1 MKDTRF
7 GDFNADGS
15 FTVVTPRTP
24 RNWYNYLFND
34 GYVTCFSQTAFG
46 EGFAQDNLGR
56 RLPIVTC
63 RHVFVV
69 DAETGR
75 WWTAHGLPL
84 SRKYEGFACTH
95 RPGLSVIESTF
106 DGIAM
111 RLSAYVHPEHCGEV
125 WDVALENRS
134 GRPRRLRVI
143 AYDGTDVDGPYNI
156 QSYNTGSAGWDAALN
171 GVVATGAAAFGG
183 PKQREAYVFLAADTP
198 CTGFDTRKNA
208 FIGVYGD
215 FSEPEALQE
224 GGRCRDS
231 DCCGEKIC
239 LVLQNDADL
248 APGARA
254 SFRYAVSF
262 VQDRAE
268 APARAAAM
276 LAVEP
281 GAAAARADAD
291 LGGVRL
297 RTPNPDLDF
306 LANTWLE
313 RACVLGA
320 RWARV
325 RSLGYRDV
333 VSDCDCLAAFNPELA
348 ARDLKRMLA
357 YQYSNGYAPRNVLG
371 GSINDKNFADCC
383 VGIPMAAHSIAMEL
397 GLESGFLDEE
407 VPFNDGTKASVYE
420 HCRRAMDFL
429 WGFRGLHGLVR
440 IWGGD
445 WNDCMDTVGLQGR
458 GASVWLSMAWC
469 YANRLFGR
477 LAEATG
483 RADDAA
489 LSRERGREMAD
500 IINEAA
506 WDGGHYLCAYK
517 DDGTKLGSDENE
529 EGRVFLIQ
537 QLWSILAGVVTP
549 ERLPKVLHAIDVD
562 LHDPMGTLVMAP
574 GYSSIDTSIGYIG
587 TKAPGIHE
595 NGGIYLHTLAW
606 KLAAEAVLKRNDKLY
621 ETLQQMLPVR
631 DDGTSRPS
639 EPYMISNS
647 IFGPQTGYRYGTPG
661 QSWRTASSQ
670 WLFKALVNFVFGLQP
685 APDGLHLDPC
695 LPAEWPECGIVKR
708 FRGTTYD
715 IAFRHE
721 PGKACN
727 RVATV
732 LVDGAPHDPAA
743 ALPLRPGATLRV
755 EVALQ
760 V

>member
-1 MKDTRF
+1 MDTLACQRVQEDRKCCDKGLTLSGRHL
-7 GDFNADGS
+7 GDTSHLLLVGLDASVEDYSSDQLDVVMDHVPGYLVSAGHPVIVVDSLLSVDGHK
-15 FTVVTPRTP
+15 VM
-24 RNWYNYLFND
+24 
-34 GYVTCFSQTAFG
+34 
-46 EGFAQDNLGR
+46 
-56 RLPIVTC
+56 
-63 RHVFVV
+63 V
-69 DAETGR
+69 DAEILI
-75 WWTAHGLPL
+75 HL
-84 SRKYEGFACTH
+84 
-95 RPGLSVIESTF
+95 
-106 DGIAM
+106 
-111 RLSAYVHPEHCGEV
+111 
-125 WDVALENRS
+125 
-134 GRPRRLRVI
+134 
-143 AYDGTDVDGPYNI
+143 
-156 QSYNTGSAGWDAALN
+156 GSLNLN
-171 GVVATGAAAFGG
+171 GFVLLEPPGRGLHYCESLRKDLIQDLLYLFVLFLYKFVRFGRKG
-183 PKQREAYVFLAADTP
+183 FLLGNRD
-198 CTGFDTRKNA
+198 
-208 FIGVYGD
+208 FILK
-215 FSEPEALQE
+215 F
-224 GGRCRDS
+224 
-231 DCCGEKIC
+231 C
-239 LVLQNDADL
+239 LC
-248 APGARA
+248 P
-254 SFRYAVSF
+254 
-262 VQDRAE
+262 
-268 APARAAAM
+268 
-276 LAVEP
+276 
-281 GAAAARADAD
+281 

-306 LANTWLE
+306 LANVWLE

-429 WGFRGLHGLVR
+429 WNFRGLHGLIR

-489 LSRERGREMAD
+489 LARERGREMAD
-500 IINEAA
+500 IINAAA

-562 LHDPMGTLVMAP
+562 LYDPMGTLVMAP
-574 GYSSIDTSIGYIG
+574 GYSRIDNTIGYIG

-661 QSWRTASSQ
+661 QSWRTASAQ
-670 WLFKALVNFVFGLQP
+670 WLLKSLVNFIFGLKP
-685 APDGLHLDPC
+685 APDGLHLEPC
-695 LPAEWPECGIVKR
+695 LPAQWPECGIVKR

-715 IAFRHE
+715 ITFRHE

-727 RVATV
+727 RVASV

-755 EVALQ
+755 EVTLA
-760 V
+760 

>member
-1 MKDTRF
+1 
-7 GDFNADGS
+7 
-15 FTVVTPRTP
+15 
-24 RNWYNYLFND
+24 
-34 GYVTCFSQTAFG
+34 
-46 EGFAQDNLGR
+46 
-56 RLPIVTC
+56 
-63 RHVFVV
+63 
-69 DAETGR
+69 
-75 WWTAHGLPL
+75 
-84 SRKYEGFACTH
+84 
-95 RPGLSVIESTF
+95 
-106 DGIAM
+106 
-111 RLSAYVHPEHCGEV
+111 
-125 WDVALENRS
+125 
-134 GRPRRLRVI
+134 
-143 AYDGTDVDGPYNI
+143 
-156 QSYNTGSAGWDAALN
+156 
-171 GVVATGAAAFGG
+171 
-183 PKQREAYVFLAADTP
+183 
-198 CTGFDTRKNA
+198 
-208 FIGVYGD
+208 
-215 FSEPEALQE
+215 
-224 GGRCRDS
+224 
-231 DCCGEKIC
+231 
-239 LVLQNDADL
+239 
-248 APGARA
+248 
-254 SFRYAVSF
+254 
-262 VQDRAE
+262 
-268 APARAAAM
+268 
-276 LAVEP
+276 
-281 GAAAARADAD
+281 
-291 LGGVRL
+291 
-297 RTPNPDLDF
+297 
-306 LANTWLE
+306 
-313 RACVLGA
+313 
-320 RWARV
+320 
-325 RSLGYRDV
+325 
-333 VSDCDCLAAFNPELA
+333 
-348 ARDLKRMLA
+348 
-357 YQYSNGYAPRNVLG
+357 
-371 GSINDKNFADCC
+371 
-383 VGIPMAAHSIAMEL
+383 MAAHSIAMEL

-429 WGFRGLHGLVR
+429 WNFRGLHGLIR

-500 IINEAA
+500 IINAAA

-562 LHDPMGTLVMAP
+562 LYDPMGTLVMAP
-574 GYSSIDTSIGYIG
+574 GYSSIDTTIGYIG

-670 WLFKALVNFVFGLQP
+670 WLFKALVNFVFGLKP

-695 LPAEWPECGIVKR
+695 LPAQWPECGIVKR

-727 RVATV
+727 RVASV

-755 EVALQ
+755 EVSIA
-760 V
+760 